1 MSVKLRYC
9 LTNPIDNVGDI
20 QALFSSKEGAPQ
32 VRLKVGLVNDD
43 AGHNFT
49 FTSPQPA
56 ALAER
61 EKFKSELTNII
72 SRNRSGVGTPAKTP
86 GTPTTPTPAN
96 AAKARLPQSASKLA
110 GSRAGSV
117 ESRASGTPIGDDP
130 TNDYRLRKKVLLANP
145 ELAALHR
152 ELVMGGHISENEFWE
167 GREVKREPFLSVCG
181 HI

>member
-1 MSVKLRYC
+1 MFDKPPV
-9 LTNPIDNVGDI
+9 DGVGRF

-32 VRLKVGLVNDD
+32 VRLKVGLVSDD

-49 FTSPQPA
+49 FTSPQAA

-86 GTPTTPTPAN
+86 GTPVTPTPAN
-96 AAKARLPQSASKLA
+96 AAKARLPQSASKL
-110 GSRAGSV
+110 GHSRAASV
-117 ESRASGTPIGDDP
+117 DSRASGTPVGNDP

-145 ELAALHR
+145 ELATLHR

-167 GREVKREPFLSVCG
+167 GREVNYEPLLGICG
-181 HI
+181 HR